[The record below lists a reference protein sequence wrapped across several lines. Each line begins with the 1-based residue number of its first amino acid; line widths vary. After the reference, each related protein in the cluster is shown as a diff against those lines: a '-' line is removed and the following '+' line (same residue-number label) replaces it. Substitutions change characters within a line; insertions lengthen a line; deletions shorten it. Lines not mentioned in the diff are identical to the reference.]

1 MPKLSKRFKK
11 ATEGLDSLKSY
22 ELPEAV
28 KLLKER
34 ASTKFDETYAR
45 DTLRP
50 AMAYIATAVSFSF
63 CSS

>member
-11 ATEGLDSLKSY
+11 ATEGLDPLKSY

-34 ASTKFDETYAR
+34 ASTKFDETV
-45 DTLRP
+45 DV
-50 AMAYIATAVSFSF
+50 AMNLGIRS
-63 CSS
+63 